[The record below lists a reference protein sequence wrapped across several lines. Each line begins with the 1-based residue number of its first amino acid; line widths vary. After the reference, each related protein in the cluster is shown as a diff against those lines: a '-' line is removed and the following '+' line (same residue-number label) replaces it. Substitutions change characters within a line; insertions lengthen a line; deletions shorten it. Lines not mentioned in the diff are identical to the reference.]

1 MGKRQ
6 KICGV
11 YKITSPNNRVYI
23 GSSCDIETRFSFY
36 KNGFAKRQWL
46 LRRSFEKYGVEN
58 HKFEIIELC
67 ELDDRLIK
75 ESYYGN
81 LYKSLSDYG
90 GLNLML
96 PKNNDMPHSISQEIR
111 NKMSENAKNRTF
123 SEETRIKF
131 SNARQ
136 GKYQNGEH
144 PMSKLLLNT
153 NTGVFYECLKEA
165 AFSLNIKRSTLSMK
179 MTGRNKNNTPLI
191 YV

>member
-11 YKITSPNNRVYI
+11 YKITSPNNRVYVS
-23 GSSCDIETRFSFY
+23 SSCDIDARFSFY
-36 KNGFAKRQWL
+36 KCGAAKTQWL
-46 LRRSFEKYGVEN
+46 LKRSFEKYGIEN
-58 HKFEIIELC
+58 HKFEIIEIC
-67 ELDDRLIK
+67 EFENRLK
-75 ESYYGN
+75 RERYYGD
-81 LYKSLSDYG
+81 LYKSMSNYG
-90 GLNLML
+90 GLNLVL
-96 PKNNDMPHSISQEIR
+96 PSYDDVPALYSIEIR
-111 NKMSENAKNRTF
+111 NKMSEIAKNRTF
-123 SEETRIKF
+123 SEETRKKF

-179 MTGRNKNNTPLI
+179 MTGRNRNNTPLI

>member
-1 MGKRQ
+1 MAKRQ

-23 GSSCDIETRFSFY
+23 GSSSDIETRFSFY
-36 KNGFAKRQWL
+36 KTGAAKSQWL
-46 LRRSFEKYGVEN
+46 LRRSFDKYGLEN
-58 HKFEIIELC
+58 HKFEIIEICDFENKLKR
-67 ELDDRLIK
+67 ER
-75 ESYYGN
+75 YYGD
-81 LYKSLSDYG
+81 LFKSMSDYG
-90 GLNLML
+90 GLNLIL
-96 PKNNDMPHSISQEIR
+96 PSYDDVPAIYSSETR
-111 NKMSENAKNRTF
+111 NKLSQNAKNRTF
-123 SEETRIKF
+123 SEETRKKF

-179 MTGRNKNNTPLI
+179 MTGRNRNNTPLI